1 MDDADALAPRGGR
14 ARSAC
19 DLCRHK
25 KIRCDGEKPA
35 CENCHFA
42 GVVCTFTF
50 TGQPRKTIREQLS
63 EAKARVR
70 ELEEFIAARD
80 LSLSSSP
87 LRDELQSHV
96 SSSPCPPLSL
106 SSAPSH
112 PQDSSVF
119 DTALEIFQ
127 QHLEWS
133 WPGVA
138 HSPQRS
144 SFYATIY
151 RQTGTIL
158 DMSGFWARVSD
169 SYKSQ
174 YPATQPKTTSPKW
187 PSYQLVQQCLNY
199 YSANGLY
206 AVFPIIDVAAAQ
218 AIITDHVSGRADARP
233 LAEKACLFA
242 LTAFVTKLHHHQ
254 PMFADTDSDGYVQA
268 VLTLVPKLMLEPNDV
283 RKLEAF
289 LIIALHIAPA
299 GKPEQSQLFL
309 SMAIRI
315 LYHLGAHRKSPL
327 IPNDESHTHLRA
339 MFWLC
344 YTMDKEMSIRSCLP
358 PLLQDVDCD
367 LNFPPTYVE
376 SFDLQFLPTTPST
389 PHLLLPT
396 DIRVAMLKS
405 KVYHGLYSCQ
415 AQKFPEARR
424 LEHIRQLDQ
433 ELSDLKASFPV
444 GFRPDSYS
452 PGGTERSHSPV
463 NVHNLGLR
471 GINIHLEY
479 YYCLRK
485 LHEASFTGSLSMPL
499 PSSLELYYQASR
511 STLLYYLRASGL
523 VDRFSFW
530 IHAQFIL
537 SSILSLFWC
546 LIDVPTASTFSR
558 DLRIL
563 QDTKDLFASFQGNMN
578 GHTHTSDEQFFPPA
592 YIMHEFLELLISLAR
607 QVLAR
612 TKDG

>member
-70 ELEEFIAARD
+70 ELEEFIAVRGLP
-80 LSLSSSP
+80 LSGSP
-87 LRDELQSHV
+87 QSCI
-96 SSSPCPPLSL
+96 SSPCSPLSL
-106 SSAPSH
+106 SSAPSL
-112 PQDSSVF
+112 PQDSSVY

-158 DMSGFWARVSD
+158 DMSGFWARVTD
-169 SYKSQ
+169 FYKSQ
-174 YPATQPKTTSPKW
+174 YPATQSKVASPKW
-187 PSYQLVQQCLNY
+187 PSYQLVQQCLEY
-199 YSANGLY
+199 YSAEGLY
-206 AVFPIIDVAAAQ
+206 AVFPIVDVAAAQ
-218 AIITDHVSGRADARP
+218 AIITDHVSGRDTPRIAD
-233 LAEKACLFA
+233 KACLFA

-254 PMFADTDSDGYVQA
+254 PMFAEADSDGYAQA

-283 RKLEAF
+283 RKLEAL
-289 LIIALHIAPA
+289 LILALHLAPA
-299 GKPEQSQLFL
+299 GQPEQAQLFL

-327 IPNDESHTHLRA
+327 DPNDKSHDHLRA

-367 LNFPPTYVE
+367 LDFPPTYVE
-376 SFDLQFLPTTPST
+376 SFDLQFMPPAPAT

-444 GFRPDSYS
+444 GFRPESFS
-452 PGGTERSHSPV
+452 PGGSESSHSPV
-463 NVHNLGLR
+463 NFHNLGLR

-485 LHEASFTGSLSMPL
+485 LHEASFTCSLSMPL

-511 STLLYYLRASGL
+511 STLLYYLRVSGL

-530 IHAQFIL
+530 YPPIPPYNHQFRK
-537 SSILSLFWC
+537 
-546 LIDVPTASTFSR
+546 V
-558 DLRIL
+558 
-563 QDTKDLFASFQGNMN
+563 
-578 GHTHTSDEQFFPPA
+578 
-592 YIMHEFLELLISLAR
+592 Y
-607 QVLAR
+607 
-612 TKDG
+612 